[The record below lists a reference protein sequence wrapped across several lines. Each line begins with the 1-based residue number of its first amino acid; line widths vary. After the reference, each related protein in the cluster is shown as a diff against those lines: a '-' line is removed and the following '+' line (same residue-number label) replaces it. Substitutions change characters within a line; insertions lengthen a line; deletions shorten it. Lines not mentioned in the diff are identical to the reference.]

1 MFIKK
6 KKWKEGDPVTFEK
19 GLLEQFG
26 NYKIDQQL
34 YKEIPQQVSSTEGT
48 AMLSAIRK
56 SSKLSVRQSAS
67 IRHSISRFNINSTI
81 LSILMLCVIVL
92 QLILLFRGQ

>member
-1 MFIKK
+1 M
-6 KKWKEGDPVTFEK
+6 KWKEGDHVTFEK

-26 NYKIDQQL
+26 NYKIDQAI
-34 YKEIPQQVSSTEGT
+34 YREIPKDATSQEGT
-48 AMLSAIRK
+48 WLINAIRK

-92 QLILLFRGQ
+92 QLILLFGSQ